1 MYLCHLDKLSAL
13 QTVVWRERACTLVVQ
28 KVQGLCLGS
37 PGALSDLLSFTT
49 CAQGHILPSSCPSP
63 TGLPYSKAVLKIL
76 VCSLWMNPYL
86 PPPQS
91 WVFHISRSSNGSI
104 WINCLMEIKK
114 LFVFCLKQ
122 TQLPWREDVK
132 LLPNH
137 PPANLWH
144 NNLPH
149 FYFFT
154 EGPFVNA
161 FPIIPLWKKNYIPV
175 LSFQVECSSVFLCC
189 YLLLLFPD

>member
-1 MYLCHLDKLSAL
+1 MCIYATWTNSLHFRQSFEGRGHALWWSKKCKDCALDHQGPFQTCSPLPPVHKVTFCQVPVPVL
-13 QTVVWRERACTLVVQ
+13 Q
-28 KVQGLCLGS
+28 
-37 PGALSDLLSFTT
+37 
-49 CAQGHILPSSCPSP
+49 
-63 TGLPYSKAVLKIL
+63 GLPYSKAVLKIL

-137 PPANLWH
+137 PPANL
-144 NNLPH
+144 
-149 FYFFT
+149 
-154 EGPFVNA
+154 
-161 FPIIPLWKKNYIPV
+161 
-175 LSFQVECSSVFLCC
+175 
-189 YLLLLFPD
+189 